1 MNCIKLSDWMIG
13 AYSSTV
19 EFLIYDSSGLG
30 PKKVSEEL
38 TEHILITKPLHKLDR
53 MVVTASSYN
62 STQCVPRYTVYRACV
77 VHQSP
82 LPSILIHYLHPL
94 LGMIPHPEH
103 TQYLTGT

>member
-1 MNCIKLSDWMIG
+1 MNCIKLSDWIIR

-19 EFLIYDSSGLG
+19 EFLIYHCSGFG
-30 PKKVSEEL
+30 PKKVSEL
-38 TEHILITKPLHKLDR
+38 TEHILITKPLHTLDR

-82 LPSILIHYLHPL
+82 LPSILIHYLHPP
-94 LGMIPHPEH
+94 LGMRPHPEH
-103 TQYLTGT
+103 IRYL